1 MEKKESD
8 EYAHL
13 PPPDDDKL
21 KQIYWLVDNNYI
33 PEHLESNAVRY
44 YEEENNVEKFTK
56 IFEDWN
62 YDAYLQKSSKPDE
75 NYFKD
80 ITISETN

>member
-1 MEKKESD
+1 MEKKAS
-8 EYAHL
+8 HL

-44 YEEENNVEKFTK
+44 YEKEKNVDN
-56 IFEDWN
+56 I
-62 YDAYLQKSSKPDE
+62 
-75 NYFKD
+75 
-80 ITISETN
+80 